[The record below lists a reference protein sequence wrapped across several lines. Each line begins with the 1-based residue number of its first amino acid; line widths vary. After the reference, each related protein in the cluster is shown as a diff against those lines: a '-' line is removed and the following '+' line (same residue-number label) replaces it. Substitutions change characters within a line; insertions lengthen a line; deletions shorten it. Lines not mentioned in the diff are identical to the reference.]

1 MGEEKENGETDAKGW
16 EERELEYFRRIKAL
30 DTKVSMAE
38 RDLRAFRR
46 SASIRRNGAA
56 YLAAGLMLTWL
67 GTGLVA
73 EHGARETYSFTANIE
88 QNDVCEVDR
97 DVDKDFMQSQ
107 TVTVSPTGQ
116 TTYANKTFS
125 VTTCSKLTPFW
136 EGLWMFTAI
145 IGFGISAFGVFVIMT
160 RNDR

>member
-1 MGEEKENGETDAKGW
+1 MILGGSFGGLT
-16 EERELEYFRRIKAL
+16 
-30 DTKVSMAE
+30 
-38 RDLRAFRR
+38 
-46 SASIRRNGAA
+46 AA
-56 YLAAGLMLTWL
+56 YELRRRLPRRQLDITVVSKDARFYFIPSLPWVTMGHKTLDEISFPLAPSLKSKGIECIIGEAE
-67 GTGLVA
+67 LV
-73 EHGARETYSFTANIE
+73 NP
-88 QNDVCEVDR
+88 
-97 DVDKDFMQSQ
+97 QSQ